1 MSKFFDN
8 MKSAISEKK
17 SQHKFSKSLGRLTQ
31 LPLDMPYESQKAVL
45 QEVSQIVPGA
55 GLSAE
60 AAGISPSEY
69 LKACEELIAGYWE
82 GDGFDPES
90 LKGSAATSFN
100 FLLILAI
107 CNVDKP
113 VDAGKFVKT
122 LDWAISQAG
131 LEDFQIWS
139 KEKIGLFEKMKAYR
153 DKYLPR
159 VVIETRTG
167 TFQRKLAQL
176 QELKSAKNDSFSLLY
191 FTKGVRGSF
200 MSSFGANPAAS
211 LCRYIEIN
219 QPELLSQVFIAPFYD
234 VSNSIKYDATT
245 QYEHLLFC
253 KELIISTP
261 RLNNGY
267 TSAPIKRSEVKR
279 IICGYAY
286 NAVVT
291 DGVARNENHLIYIR
305 ILLKSGGKKVVYQS
319 VGANKVAAMSGIE
332 NAQETIELLSEFYPF
347 EWSDDVIDES
357 THFKTETRT
366 TTTYYAWE

>member
-8 MKSAISEKK
+8 VKSAISEKK
-17 SQHKFSKSLGRLTQ
+17 SQYKFSKSLGRLAQ
-31 LPLDMPYESQKAVL
+31 LPLDMPYESHKAVL
-45 QEVSQIVPGA
+45 QEISQTVPGA

-60 AAGISPSEY
+60 SAGISQSDY
-69 LKACEELIAGYWE
+69 LKACDDLIAGYFE
-82 GDGFDPES
+82 GDNFDPES

-107 CNVDKP
+107 CHVDKP
-113 VDAGKFVKT
+113 VDAAKFVKT
-122 LDWAISQAG
+122 IDWAISQAG

-139 KEKIGLFEKMKAYR
+139 KEKIGFIEKLKAYR
-153 DKYLPR
+153 DKHLPR

-176 QELKSAKNDSFSLLY
+176 QELKSVKKDSFGLLY

-200 MSSFGANPAAS
+200 ISSSGANPAAS
-211 LCRYIEIN
+211 LCRYIEIK
-219 QPELLSQVFIAPFYD
+219 QPELLSQVFLAPFYD
-234 VSNSIKYDATT
+234 LFSSIKYDINT

-253 KELIISTP
+253 KDLIIV
-261 RLNNGY
+261 
-267 TSAPIKRSEVKR
+267 APQINTGNRCALIKRSEVKR

-291 DGVARNENHLIYIR
+291 DGIAKNENHMIYMR
-305 ILLKSGGKKVVYQS
+305 ILLNNGGRKIAYRS
-319 VGANKVAAMSGIE
+319 IGNNKVDAMAGIE
-332 NAQETIELLSEFYPF
+332 DAQETIELLSDFYPF
-347 EWSDDVIDES
+347 EWSDEVIDES
-357 THFKTETRT
+357 THYKTETRT